1 MTSNISKKIF
11 ENIWFYLIFIPF
23 LIPLGPENYIAW
35 YKDFYTGWMEIS
47 TILMAL
53 SLLILCMGGFLKIDK
68 AILFLLLYH
77 IVFLLITI
85 VEQHTITNGFQKLL
99 STPILILYIN
109 EKSKNNFSNI
119 VNIIGNILLCDF
131 VLNILVF
138 NEYFFRGV
146 YDISN
151 HNIFLGHV
159 QTISI
164 LGVLGVYIGYDLI
177 RAKKH
182 ILKGKLLIL
191 FSLSNMLYSQAST
204 AYVAVALCI
213 VVYLLSKS
221 VNVRA
226 SIVKHIKLIV
236 LCVFAISIFL
246 LFLAYRLQNT
256 GFYVEYN
263 QLFNSRPVIWNL
275 GLLAFFKKIFLG
287 YGAYGIQMKPY
298 WLSWQPD
305 AVGFNYA
312 HNTVLQLLLD
322 GGVVLLICFYAM
334 ISSCVDN
341 IRYIQTNARFWIYSF
356 LTILLVI
363 GFAESITDRV
373 YFFIFLTIMIS
384 EKYNKYSE
392 SENEIEIKKTIE

>member
-11 ENIWFYLIFIPF
+11 EKIWFYLIFIPF
-23 LIPLGPENYIAW
+23 LIPLGPEDYINW

-68 AILFLLLYH
+68 AIFFLLLYH

-85 VEQHTITNGFQKLL
+85 FEQHTITNGFQKLL
-99 STPILILYIN
+99 STPILILYMN
-109 EKSKNNFSNI
+109 EKLRNNFSNI

-138 NEYFFRGV
+138 NEYFFRGL
-146 YDISN
+146 YDVSN
-151 HNIFLGHV
+151 HDIFLGHV

-164 LGVLGVYIGYDLI
+164 LGVLGIYIGYDLI
-177 RAKKH
+177 RTQKH
-182 ILKGKLLIL
+182 AIKGKLLIL
-191 FSLSNMLYSQAST
+191 FSLSNMLYSQTST
-204 AYVAVALCI
+204 AYVAVVLC
-213 VVYLLSKS
+213 VLLFLLSKNVNLRVS
-221 VNVRA
+221 V
-226 SIVKHIKLIV
+226 VKHIKMII
-236 LCVFAISIFL
+236 LCVFAISILL
-246 LFLAYRLQNT
+246 LFLAYHLQNT

-287 YGAYGIQMKPY
+287 YGAYGIQLKPY

-322 GGVVLLICFYAM
+322 GGIVLLICFYEM
-334 ISSCVDN
+334 INSCIDN
-341 IRYIQTNARFWIYSF
+341 IKYLQTNTRFWVYSF
-356 LTILLVI
+356 LTVLLII

-384 EKYNKYSE
+384 EKYNKYNE
-392 SENEIEIKKTIE
+392 SENKDEIKKIIK

>member
-138 NEYFFRGV
+138 NEYFFREV

-177 RAKKH
+177 RAQRYA
-182 ILKGKLLIL
+182 LKGKILVL
-191 FSLSNMLYSQAST
+191 FSLSNTLYSQTST
-204 AYVAVALCI
+204 AYVTVVLCVLI
-213 VVYLLSKS
+213 YFLSRN

-226 SIVKHIKLIV
+226 SVNKHIKLII
-236 LCVFAISIFL
+236 LGAFTISIFL
-246 LFLAYRLQNT
+246 LFLAYHLQNT
-256 GFYVEYN
+256 GFYAEYN